1 MWNMR
6 AFKKAHTF
14 AVAGDPVL
22 DSLAFSP
29 DGRLLLAAAND
40 GLLRLFN
47 TTAKSEVAPPNG
59 LISRCCLC
67 PKTCASV
74 AVMMMWLVLAGSR
87 LLMRT
92 ACVCAHVMS

>member
-1 MWNMR
+1 MASLKILRMKVGAFNAGPGAGKLSVWNMR

-47 TTAKSEVAPPNG
+47 TTAKSEVAVQ
-59 LISRCCLC
+59 
-67 PKTCASV
+67 TV
-74 AVMMMWLVLAGSR
+74 
-87 LLMRT
+87 
-92 ACVCAHVMS
+92 

>member
-1 MWNMR
+1 MSPKFFRTVQPAGPEGFKLCTGSAAGKLSVWNMR

-40 GLLRLFN
+40 GLLRLFS
-47 TTAKSEVAPPNG
+47 TSSKSEVK
-59 LISRCCLC
+59 RF
-67 PKTCASV
+67 
-74 AVMMMWLVLAGSR
+74 
-87 LLMRT
+87 
-92 ACVCAHVMS
+92 